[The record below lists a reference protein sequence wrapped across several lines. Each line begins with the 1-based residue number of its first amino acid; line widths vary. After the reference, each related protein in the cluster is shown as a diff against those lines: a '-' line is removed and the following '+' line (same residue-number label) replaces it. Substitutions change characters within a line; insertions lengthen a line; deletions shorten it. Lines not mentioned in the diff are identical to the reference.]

1 MNILPFGQVYYD
13 KRDHVMKAKDSS
25 RPDDFIEISGSK
37 MRKLAASGA
46 TPCDVSGGKAIPSDL
61 IAENCIPPG
70 FMVQSGWEIVS
81 DYYQNVDDVDR
92 WVPYSIQLVEPLVH
106 SKNTKTV
113 GTYGTRHF
121 KLFYTPSSS
130 SSSKSSSAS
139 KSSKTAAG
147 ATGAASSS
155 SSSSSSVSSFSGSA
169 ASPWHSI
176 ELMNSEGDYQMIV
189 EIPMFSTAKMEMNK
203 EEPHNPIMQ
212 DLNKD
217 GSVRYYTYG
226 VPFFNYGFLPKTW
239 EDDEHTDDETGAK
252 GDGDPIDVIEI
263 GKTPLAMGA
272 IVPVKVL
279 GSLELI
285 DEGMSLSYVFV
296 IRSFVLLS
304 LSFLLVPL
312 LLSSSCLLIR

>member
-13 KRDHVMKAKDSS
+13 KRDHVMKAKDTS

-37 MRKLAASGA
+37 MRKLAANGA
-46 TPCDVSGGKAIPSDL
+46 TPCDVSGGKGIPSDL

-92 WVPYSIQLVEPLVH
+92 WVPYSIQMVEPLVH
-106 SKNTKTV
+106 SKNTKTEGV
-113 GTYGTRHF
+113 YGTRHF

-130 SSSKSSSAS
+130 SKSSKDSTS
-139 KSSKTAAG
+139 KSSKNAGG

-155 SSSSSSVSSFSGSA
+155 VSSSSFSGSA
-169 ASPWHSI
+169 SSPWHSI

-189 EIPMFSTAKMEMNK
+189 EIPMYSTAKMEMNK
-203 EEPHNPIMQ
+203 EELHNPIKQ

-239 EDDEHTDDETGAK
+239 EDDTHTDDDTGAK

-263 GKTPLAMGA
+263 GSTPLAMGA
-272 IVPVKVL
+272 IIPVKVL

-285 DEGMSLSYVFV
+285 DEGVCFFPVSVVS
-296 IRSFVLLS
+296 R
-304 LSFLLVPL
+304 
-312 LLSSSCLLIR
+312 R